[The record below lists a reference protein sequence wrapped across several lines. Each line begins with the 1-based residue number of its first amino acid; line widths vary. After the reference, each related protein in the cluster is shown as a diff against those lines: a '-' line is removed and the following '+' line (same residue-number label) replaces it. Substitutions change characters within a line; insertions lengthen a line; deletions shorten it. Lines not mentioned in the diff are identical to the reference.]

1 MPDGSQLNNLLS
13 ISAGHEHSLFLKY
26 RGEVLATGRN
36 NFGQLGDGT
45 TENKNNPV
53 SVIGPN
59 GLSLSGVSQ
68 VAAGYDHSVFLMK
81 DGTVRTVGHKSCG
94 PARGRNLDRSQY
106 LRSGF
111 KSGRFPTH

>member
-13 ISAGHEHSLFLKY
+13 ISAGRAFLFLKY

-81 DGTVRTVGHKSCG
+81 DGTVRTVGRQSWASSG
-94 PARGRNLDRSQY
+94 TEPRSIAI
-106 LRSGF
+106 SPF
-111 KSGRFPTH
+111 RF